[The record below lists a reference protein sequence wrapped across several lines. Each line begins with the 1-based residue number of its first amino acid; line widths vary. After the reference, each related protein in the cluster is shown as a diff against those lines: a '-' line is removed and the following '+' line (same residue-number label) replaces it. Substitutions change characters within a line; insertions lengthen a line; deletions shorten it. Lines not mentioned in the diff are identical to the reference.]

1 MTQKSLQVTGV
12 ATVNLTYGWDT
23 EGRPTWQQFPT
34 VGTAGPRF
42 TWEYH
47 ANGRLLKMKETD
59 SNGNPVADLVT
70 DATYNAAGQMTQLV
84 TPGGTENRT
93 YNVLGQLT
101 QQNGLGKNVE
111 YRFSPTANDGR
122 ITQRKDWVSGEEV
135 SYLYDQLGRLTSAVT
150 TGPEYGLSFSYD
162 GFGNKT
168 QQTLTKGTGPTHSSP
183 VDAQTNRLGGFGY
196 DLNGNVVS
204 GLSGLPGT
212 YAFDNENRLVN
223 NNVETYGYGAANQRL
238 WKRRSNGVYEV
249 YLYGLGS
256 ELLEIYEATSGTPW
270 GFARKAGSQRAW
282 FGGRLIRTGSAAV
295 NSDRVGTYQGTY
307 PYGEL
312 QGAFGTAG
320 EKFATYHRDTTGLD
334 YAVNRYYSPQM
345 GRFLSADPYQ
355 ASGGPAKPGSWN
367 RYAYV
372 EGDPVNFNDSQ
383 GLAGVP
389 NTYGP
394 PPGMICNTYAG
405 TLCGVFSTN
414 GLFAAEAANIFM
426 SNVPS
431 FSPEVN
437 YANINGKDVRVGADS
452 TIGNPGVGIT
462 EGMKDALELHRDAQ
476 ASTVPQTI
484 CIGTT
489 CMGEVPFKVPG
500 WLAGDSTEKIHR
512 NLVIGNANSDFSH
525 NLITQAEFEKLTK
538 YIDPYFGAHPLATP
552 PSLVWQNIFTTPPPL
567 TIAPPAWAIPPA
579 GIPRPL
585 LRSGVS
591 QDGYISSNC
600 RPRENTGDECSD
612 LASNQK
618 PYRRGDYHL
627 MWPLSLGF
635 VASLLT
641 FAQEVTLRTVTKEVA
656 VPFVVFDEK
665 GFLRGALP
673 RKRSRFSRMAGPCQ
687 FEVCN
692 SSMASQLLSE

>member
-1 MTQKSLQVTGV
+1 MEFSYDTAVNGKGRLAWVASYQHFVNGTSPIVESFSYTAAGLVTQKSLQVTGV

-150 TGPEYGLSFSYD
+150 TGPEWGLSFSYD

-168 QQTLTKGTGPTHSSP
+168 QQTVTKGTGPTHSFP
-183 VDAQTNRLGGFGY
+183 VDAATNRLGGFGY

-212 YAFDNENRLVN
+212 YSFDNENRLVN

-295 NSDRVGTYQGTY
+295 NSDRLGTYQGTF

-334 YAVNRYYSPQM
+334 YAVNRYYSPQL

-355 ASGGPAKPGSWN
+355 ASGGPVKPGSWN

-372 EGDPVNFNDSQ
+372 EGDPVNFTDSL
-383 GLAGVP
+383 GLAGTET
-389 NTYGP
+389 TYGP

-405 TLCGVFSTN
+405 SLCGAFSTTD
-414 GLFAAEAANIFM
+414 GISLGPSTIFSAAAAL
-426 SNVPS
+426 VAPS
-431 FSPEVN
+431 TANMFSPTVN
-437 YANINGKDVRVGADS
+437 YANIGGQTFRVGAES
-452 TIGNPGVGIT
+452 MIGYSGIGISEAMAYHLEEVRYAWSKTIVAGGVSIRGVG
-462 EGMKDALELHRDAQ
+462 
-476 ASTVPQTI
+476 
-484 CIGTT
+484 
-489 CMGEVPFKVPG
+489 G
-500 WLAGDSTEKIHR
+500 WVAGDDVIAKHKQK
-512 NLVIGNANSDFSH
+512 LVETAQG
-525 NLITQAEFEKLTK
+525 LAEAFRRSRKTPEDFEKVLTALNAPFENW
-538 YIDPYFGAHPLATP
+538 DFRTRG
-552 PSLVWQNIFTTPPPL
+552 VFQNIRSTPTPLKIPPPR
-567 TIAPPAWAIPPA
+567 TGPPPPPAVGGSAAPQGGGGRRA
-579 GIPRPL
+579 D
-585 LRSGVS
+585 S
-591 QDGYISSNC
+591 QPDGG
-600 RPRENTGDECSD
+600 E
-612 LASNQK
+612 
-618 PYRRGDYHL
+618 
-627 MWPLSLGF
+627 
-635 VASLLT
+635 
-641 FAQEVTLRTVTKEVA
+641 
-656 VPFVVFDEK
+656 
-665 GFLRGALP
+665 
-673 RKRSRFSRMAGPCQ
+673 
-687 FEVCN
+687 
-692 SSMASQLLSE
+692 